1 MAPMKLHNARSKT
14 GGGGGGG
21 GAAAA
26 AAGAAGGGGGGSSSS
41 SSPIRCSGP
50 GDSGL
55 RILLFSASGF
65 KHRVVSADSE

>member
-14 GGGGGGG
+14 GGGGG
-21 GAAAA
+21 AAA
-26 AAGAAGGGGGGSSSS
+26 AAGGGGGGGSSSS